1 MGWQI
6 PICQKG
12 RSPLKKYASRHLPK
26 RSETFEKKYASRH
39 LPNRNSATHSIWQ
52 KERSPLQTFKKSMP
66 DGICRIGI
74 RQPRF
79 FRYHLLFGNETKLK
93 RGVDQEV
100 SHPVGAYCA
109 GRYKMPLRK
118 IWKYQ
123 WNISSC
129 LTENPA
135 YKDSL
140 RKKIGM

>member
-6 PICQKG
+6 PIC
-12 RSPLKKYASRHLPK
+12 
-26 RSETFEKKYASRH
+26 
-39 LPNRNSATHSIWQ
+39 Q
-52 KERSPLQTFKKSMP
+52 KERSPLQTFKKNMP

-79 FRYHLLFGNETKLK
+79 FRYRMLFGNETKLK

-123 WNISSC
+123 
-129 LTENPA
+129 
-135 YKDSL
+135 
-140 RKKIGM
+140 